1 MSLNQNSIIFRVI
14 CLLCAAALAA
24 AGWVL
29 LPERREPQSSA
40 QAEEQKRAEAF
51 RGTITVWHISQWRTG
66 GVNASALLSAV
77 LDQMEGRNPGVY
89 FTLETLDPEQACQ
102 RMAQGESP
110 DILSFPGGI
119 PLPAQEAWQTLS
131 CDRLLPC
138 YQAYVG
144 EEGSFLPWMASDAQ
158 VMIRDTS
165 LAAQGLSAPGDGWSL
180 QEMIDLAAGLTYQT
194 KGKNSQTVYGIT
206 ASQGRWPMLEAW
218 GIGKNAI
225 LPGEYSER
233 EAWDQLV
240 EGNVSMLIGGPWE
253 EMTLTWR
260 QQEDRGPELTVLE
273 WPEELP
279 RLRSVQWI
287 GTKQSGDG
295 AKDEICQKT
304 VAQLLSASSQK
315 KVLTQAKCLPCIS
328 FTSEELGDT
337 TAPIDSGSV
346 LYALPNREVWI
357 TDPWQ
362 DQAGWGEDQGVYLWK
377 P

>member
-1 MSLNQNSIIFRVI
+1 MSSNRILWRII

-24 AGWVL
+24 GGWAL
-29 LPERREPQSSA
+29 LPERREPQTSA
-40 QAEEQKRAEAF
+40 EAEEQKRAEAF

-89 FTLETLDPEQACQ
+89 FTLETLDPQQAGQ

-119 PLPAQEAWQTLS
+119 PLPMQEAWQALD

-144 EEGSFLPWMASDAQ
+144 EESSFLPWIASDAK
-158 VMIRDTS
+158 VMVRDTS
-165 LAAQGLSAPGDGWSL
+165 LAAQKLSAPGDGWTL
-180 QEMIDLAAGLTYQT
+180 QEMIDLASALTYQT
-194 KGKNSQTVYGIT
+194 KGKNSQTVYGI
-206 ASQGRWPMLEAW
+206 AAALGRWPALEDW
-218 GIGKNAI
+218 GIAADAI

-240 EGNVSMLIGGPWE
+240 EGNVSMLIAGPWE
-253 EMTLTWR
+253 EMTLAWR
-260 QQEDRGPELTVLE
+260 QQEDRGPQLTVLE
-273 WPEELP
+273 WPQELP

-287 GTKQSGDG
+287 GAKQSGDSQ
-295 AKDEICQKT
+295 KDEICRKT
-304 VAQLLSASSQK
+304 ITQLLSASSQK
-315 KVLTQAKCLPCIS
+315 KVITQAKCLPCVS
-328 FTSEELGDT
+328 FTTDELGDVV
-337 TAPIDSGSV
+337 APVEQGSI
-346 LYALPNREVWI
+346 LYALPNREILTQGEWPQE
-357 TDPWQ
+357 D
-362 DQAGWGEDQGVYLWK
+362 GWGVDQGVYLWK